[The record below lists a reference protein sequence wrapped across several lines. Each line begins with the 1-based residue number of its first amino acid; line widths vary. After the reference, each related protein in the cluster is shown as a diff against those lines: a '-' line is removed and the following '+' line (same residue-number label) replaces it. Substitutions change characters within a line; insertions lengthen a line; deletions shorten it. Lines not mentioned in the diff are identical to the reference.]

1 MMIRR
6 ATFLALAAM
15 ALFAV
20 QAADCTALISANQQ
34 SMSCCGSMPC
44 HPSHGFH
51 QCCKTKVGQQL
62 PTVLPRDHAVLSL
75 SCASAAAYLSAVDAT
90 PADAAYSEFAAPQHS
105 PPDLYTLH
113 SSLRI

>member
-1 MMIRR
+1 MIRR

-20 QAADCTALISANQQ
+20 QAADCTALISASPQK
-34 SMSCCGSMPC
+34 MSCCGSMPC

-51 QCCKTKVGQQL
+51 ECCKTKVSPQ
-62 PTVLPRDHAVLSL
+62 PPADFPREHAVSTLPVISTAAH
-75 SCASAAAYLSAVDAT
+75 SSAAAVLVADTFYPERAT
-90 PADAAYSEFAAPQHS
+90 PQHS
-105 PPDLYTLH
+105 PPPLYTLH